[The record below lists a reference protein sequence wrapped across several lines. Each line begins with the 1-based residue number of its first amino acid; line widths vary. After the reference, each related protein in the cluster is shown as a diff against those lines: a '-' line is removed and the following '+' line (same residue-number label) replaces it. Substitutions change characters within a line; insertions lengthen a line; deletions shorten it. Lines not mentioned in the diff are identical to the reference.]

1 MEVSSRYSYF
11 SNFVVNG
18 SEICSGGATN
28 YHYDYIGRGG
38 NATRIDFEGG
48 KSLKID
54 FLVLDFL

>member
-28 YHYDYIGRGG
+28 YHYDYMGE
-38 NATRIDFEGG
+38 NATRIDFAGE
-48 KSLKID
+48 IIIEN
-54 FLVLDFL
+54 